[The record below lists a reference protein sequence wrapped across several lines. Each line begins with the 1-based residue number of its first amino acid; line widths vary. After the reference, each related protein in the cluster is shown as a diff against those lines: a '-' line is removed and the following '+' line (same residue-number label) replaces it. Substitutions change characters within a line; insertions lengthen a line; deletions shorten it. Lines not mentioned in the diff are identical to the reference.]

1 MLQNVSY
8 ETLQT
13 VSVILYVTAGILLLV
28 SVPLWFSAFG
38 GINGIKR
45 RLKGQNVRLA
55 ADSVSVDNGDAETG
69 RIEQTEKGAPG
80 SEETSLLVKKK
91 EPETELLKN
100 PVPQQKFRVTR
111 DITLTHDQEAVSDQ

>member
-45 RLKGQNVRLA
+45 RLKGQNVKLA

-80 SEETSLLVKKK
+80 SEETSLLVQEK